1 MVKILALEL
10 ADKGI
15 RVNGIAP
22 GGVDT
27 DLIREVGEFVFELKI
42 NIVNS
47 QKKMNSKVMNII
59 YSKR

>member
-10 ADKGI
+10 ASKGI

-27 DLIREVGEFVFELKI
+27 DLTREVSKFLSFNLKLL
-42 NIVNS
+42 
-47 QKKMNSKVMNII
+47 Q
-59 YSKR
+59 